1 MTKEELINL
10 AKTSTDIEQLLTLS
24 FGDIDIRLAILQNP
38 HCTNDLLLSIIDNM
52 TDDEITNNMDFLT
65 SFRYTTTPKKIINN
79 PNCPTSLLLQ
89 DFISYSGSM
98 DYHPFWEKYIWN
110 KSSERNNLK
119 LSDKDI
125 DNFLNSGRW
134 LNIAEC
140 IAEIDNKL
148 TLSQRIKI
156 LDFIYLNNKNEYQ
169 ELLKDFFYYSHS
181 YDLKTIALHIK
192 DHLSLDH
199 YTTKYLIA
207 NKLISSEDLEK
218 YIDTLPIYKSGYYD
232 AVQFLTEAKNIPVK
246 IVKKVLLSGEKIEQN
261 RIVDIIENDDQYI
274 VDLLSDD
281 KIISLLDEK
290 NLFELVSKYYN
301 VLGVGTISNIINNI
315 NDDNTIEKYLE
326 MLKRKKWDKFNDVV
340 LNVFKYSINNNKY
353 CCIYNYAEVYF
364 SLWQFDKDTLIKIFK
379 LFSKDLY
386 FKTLENY
393 YFNYDV
399 LSIILKDS
407 EHVNALNNFS
417 WGNKDTRA
425 KFTNKVSADEIIKL
439 IPICVDKKFV
449 NNLLQML
456 NDIDSDKF
464 VDTFVDYI
472 TSHELNDF
480 KISNLENDYKLT
492 DEQIEKLQNST
503 VSTELCKKVILGAAN
518 NTQVQ
523 VNSIK
528 RSIKDTDSREL
539 AEMLKSPSCPT
550 ETTEEVLSYYKSNS
564 KSNSLSA
571 RDKINTSVLEA
582 IFNNPINS
590 DKIIETAFKLYIYY
604 YSSYSMGSYSKLILN
619 HSRFNQEMYI
629 NLTKYLIKNKLGSF
643 LLPFISYKYCTK
655 DLYVAAVCTNTFKLY
670 DTGFDRFEFTE
681 EDLKAMTKANKDAI
695 GIAIRS
701 KNCPKSILIKAI
713 KENKDTAAVNH
724 ANMDSKTLDK
734 IVSICDPTYYST
746 LLCDKLSV
754 KSILT
759 IIKNGKD
766 FTNYQISEIVNILKQ
781 KDFESD
787 EVQELLNM
795 DTDLSKK
802 IILALPNIN
811 QSYLSNLF
819 E

>member
-1 MTKEELINL
+1 MTKEELITL
-10 AKTSTDIEQLLTLS
+10 AKTTTDIEQLLTLS

-52 TDDEITNNMDFLT
+52 TDEEITNNMDFLT

-79 PNCPTSLLLQ
+79 PKCPASLLLQ
-89 DFISYSGSM
+89 DLISYSGST
-98 DYHPFWEKYIWN
+98 DYHPFWKKYVWN
-110 KSSERNNLK
+110 RSSERNSLK

-125 DNFLNSGRW
+125 DNFLNSRSR
-134 LNIAEC
+134 LNIASC

-156 LDFIYLNNKNEYQ
+156 IDFLYLNDKYEYQ
-169 ELLKDFFYYSHS
+169 ELIKDLFNYNHS
-181 YDLKTIALHIK
+181 YDQKAIALHIK
-192 DHLSLDH
+192 DHLGLDY
-199 YTTKYLIA
+199 YTAKYLIE

-218 YIDTLPIYKSGYYD
+218 YIDTLPIQHKKYVD
-232 AVQFLTEAKNIPVK
+232 AIYFLTKVKNIPVK
-246 IVKKVLLSGEKIEQN
+246 LVKKVLLSGEKIEQD
-261 RIVDIIENDDQYI
+261 RIVDIIEKNDQYI
-274 VDLLSDD
+274 ADLLSDD
-281 KIISLLDEK
+281 KIVSLLDEK
-290 NLFELVSKYYN
+290 NLFELISKYYN
-301 VLGVGTISNIINNI
+301 VLSVDTISNVINNI
-315 NDDNTIEKYLE
+315 NDDDTIERYLE
-326 MLKRKKWDKFNDVV
+326 MLKRKKWDKFDDIV
-340 LNVFKYSINNNKY
+340 LNVFKYSVNNNKY
-353 CCIYNYAEVYF
+353 CCIYAYAQDYF

-386 FKTLENY
+386 FNTLENY

-407 EHVNALNNFS
+407 EHINALNGFS
-417 WGNKDTRA
+417 WYDKDTRA

-439 IPICVDKKFV
+439 IPICVDKTFTS
-449 NNLLQML
+449 NLLRML
-456 NDIDSDKF
+456 NDIDSNKF

-472 TSHELNDF
+472 TSHDLNDF
-480 KISNLENDYKLT
+480 KISNLENDYTLT
-492 DEQIEKLQNST
+492 NEQIEKLQNST

-528 RSIKDTDSREL
+528 RSIKNTDWREL
-539 AEMLKSPSCPT
+539 VEILKSSSCPT
-550 ETTEEVLSYYKSNS
+550 ETTEEVLNYYKSNG
-564 KSNSLSA
+564 KSN
-571 RDKINTSVLEA
+571 RDKINTNVLEA

-590 DKIIETAFKLYIYY
+590 DKIVETAFKLYIYY
-604 YSSYSMGSYSKLILN
+604 YSSYSMGNYSKFILD
-619 HSRFNQEMYI
+619 HSRFTQEMYI

-643 LLPFISYKYCTK
+643 LLPFIRHKYCTK
-655 DLYVAAVCTNTFKLY
+655 NLYVAAVCTNSFNLY

-681 EDLKAMTKANKDAI
+681 EDLEAMVKSNKEAI

-713 KENKDTAAVNH
+713 KENKDAAAVNH

-781 KDFESD
+781 KDFEPD

>member
-52 TDDEITNNMDFLT
+52 TDDEITNNFDFLM
-65 SFRYTTTPKKIINN
+65 SFRYTTVPKKIINN
-79 PNCPTSLLLQ
+79 PNCPASLLLQ
-89 DFISYSGSM
+89 DLISYSGST
-98 DYHPFWEKYIWN
+98 DYHPFWKKYVWN
-110 KSSERNNLK
+110 RSSERDSLK

-125 DNFLNSGRW
+125 DNFLNSRSW
-134 LNIAEC
+134 LSIAEC

-156 LDFIYLNNKNEYQ
+156 IDFLYLNDKYEYQ
-169 ELLKDFFYYSHS
+169 ELIKDLFNYSHS
-181 YDLKTIALHIK
+181 YDRKAIALHIK
-192 DHLSLDH
+192 DHLGLDY
-199 YTTKYLIA
+199 YTTKYLVA
-207 NKLISSEDLEK
+207 NKLISSDDLEK
-218 YIDTLPIYKSGYYD
+218 YIDTLPIYHKDYVSAIY
-232 AVQFLTEAKNIPVK
+232 FLTNVKNVPVK
-246 IVKKVLLSGEKIEQN
+246 IVKKVLLSGEKIEQD
-261 RIVDIIENDDQYI
+261 RIVDIIENNDQYI

-281 KIISLLDEK
+281 KIVNLLDEK
-290 NLFELVSKYYN
+290 NLFELISKYYD
-301 VLGVGTISNIINNI
+301 VLGVDIISNVINNI

-326 MLKRKKWDKFNDVV
+326 MLKRKQWVKFYNLV
-340 LNVFKYSINNNKY
+340 LNVFNYSINNNKY
-353 CCIYNYAEVYF
+353 CCIHKYAREYV

-379 LFSKDLY
+379 LFSKNLDFY
-386 FKTLENY
+386 TLETH
-393 YFNYDV
+393 YFNYDI
-399 LSIILKDS
+399 LSILLKDS
-407 EHVNALNNFS
+407 EHVNVLNGFN
-417 WGNKDTRA
+417 WYNKDARA

-449 NNLLQML
+449 SNLLQML

-464 VDTFVDYI
+464 VDTFIDYI

-480 KISNLENDYKLT
+480 KISNLENDYILT

-503 VSTELCKKVILGAAN
+503 VSIELCNKVILGAAN

-528 RSIKDTDSREL
+528 RSIKDTDWREL
-539 AEMLKSPSCPT
+539 VEILKSPSCPT
-550 ETTEEVLSYYKSNS
+550 ETTEDVLNYYKSNC
-564 KSNSLSA
+564 KSD
-571 RDKINTSVLEA
+571 RTKINTTVLEA

-590 DKIIETAFKLYIYY
+590 DKIVETAFKLYIYY
-604 YSSYSMGSYSKLILN
+604 YNSYGDNRYSTVILN
-619 HSRFNQEMYI
+619 HSRFTQEMYI

-643 LLPFISYKYCTK
+643 LYEFIKHKYCTK
-655 DLYVAAVCTNTFKLY
+655 DLYIAAVCINTFKVNNTNY
-670 DTGFDRFEFTE
+670 DRFDFTE
-681 EDLKAMTKANKDAI
+681 EELESMTRANKDAI
-695 GIAIRS
+695 NIAVRS
-701 KNCPKSILIKAI
+701 KNCPKSILIKSI
-713 KENKDTAAVNH
+713 KDDKSRAAVEH
-724 ANMDSKTLDK
+724 ANMDTKTLDK
-734 IVSICDPTYYST
+734 IVSICDPTYYSI

-759 IIKNGKD
+759 IIKNAKD
-766 FTNYQISEIVNILKQ
+766 IRDYQIINILKQ
-781 KDFESD
+781 KDFEPD

>member
-10 AKTSTDIEQLLTLS
+10 AKTTTDIEQLLTLS

-52 TDDEITNNMDFLT
+52 TDDEITNNIDFLL
-65 SFRYTTTPKKIINN
+65 SFRYTTIPKKIINN
-79 PNCPTSLLLQ
+79 PKCPASLLLQ
-89 DFISYSGSM
+89 DFITYSGSM

-110 KSSERNNLK
+110 RSSERNSLK

-125 DNFLNSGRW
+125 DNFLNSCSW
-134 LNIAEC
+134 LSIAEC

-156 LDFIYLNNKNEYQ
+156 LDFLYLNNKNEYQ
-169 ELLKDFFYYSHS
+169 ELTKDLFYYSHS
-181 YDLKTIALHIK
+181 YDQKAIALHIK
-192 DHLSLDH
+192 DHLSLDY
-199 YTTKYLIA
+199 YTAKYLIK

-218 YIDTLPIYKSGYYD
+218 YIDTLPIYKSGDYD
-232 AVQFLTEAKNIPVK
+232 AVQFLTETKNIPVNL
-246 IVKKVLLSGEKIEQN
+246 VKKVLLSGEKLEQN
-261 RIVDIIENDDQYI
+261 YIVKIIENNDQYI
-274 VDLLSDD
+274 VDLLNDN
-281 KIISLLDEK
+281 KIVNLLEEK
-290 NLFELVSKYYN
+290 NLFELISKYYD
-301 VLGVGTISNIINNI
+301 VLGVDIISNIIINNI
-315 NDDNTIEKYLE
+315 NDDNIIEKYLD
-326 MLKRKKWDKFNDVV
+326 MLKRKQWDKFSNIV
-340 LNVFKYSINNNKY
+340 LNIFNYSINNNKY
-353 CCIYNYAEVYF
+353 CCIHNYAQEYF
-364 SLWQFDKDTLIKIFK
+364 GLWQFDKDTLIKIFK

-386 FKTLENY
+386 FNTLENY
-393 YFNYDV
+393 YFNYDI
-399 LSIILKDS
+399 LSIILKDF
-407 EHVNALNNFS
+407 EHVNVLNGFN
-417 WGNKDTRA
+417 WYDKDARA

-449 NNLLQML
+449 SNLLRML

-464 VDTFVDYI
+464 IDTFVDYI

-480 KISNLENDYKLT
+480 KISNLENDYTLT

-503 VSTELCKKVILGAAN
+503 VSIELCNKVILGAAN

-528 RSIKDTDSREL
+528 RSIKDTDSHEL
-539 AEMLKSPSCPT
+539 AEILKSPSCPT
-550 ETTEEVLSYYKSNS
+550 ETTEDVLNYYKSN
-564 KSNSLSA
+564 
-571 RDKINTSVLEA
+571 RDKINTTVLAA
-582 IFNNPINS
+582 IYNNPINS
-590 DKIIETAFKLYIYY
+590 DKIVETAFKLYIYY
-604 YSSYSMGSYSKLILN
+604 YTSYRVNSYSKVILN
-619 HSRFNQEMYI
+619 HSRFTQEMYI

-643 LLPFISYKYCTK
+643 LHEFIKHKYCTK
-655 DLYVAAVCTNTFKLY
+655 DLYVEAVCTNTVNSFQ
-670 DTGFDRFEFTE
+670 DTDYLRFDFTE
-681 EDLKAMTKANKDAI
+681 EELESMTRANKDAI
-695 GIAIRS
+695 NIAVRS
-701 KNCPKSILIKAI
+701 KNCPKSILIKSI
-713 KENKDTAAVNH
+713 KDDKSRAAVEH
-724 ANMDSKTLDK
+724 ANMDTKTLDK
-734 IVSICDPTYYST
+734 IVSICDPTYYSI

-759 IIKNGKD
+759 IIKNAKD
-766 FTNYQISEIVNILKQ
+766 IRDYQIINILKQ
-781 KDFESD
+781 KDFEPD

>member
-52 TDDEITNNMDFLT
+52 TDDEITNNFDFLM
-65 SFRYTTTPKKIINN
+65 SFRYTTIPKKIINN
-79 PNCPTSLLLQ
+79 PNCPASLLLQ

-98 DYHPFWEKYIWN
+98 DYHPFWKKYIWN
-110 KSSERNNLK
+110 RSSERNSLK

-125 DNFLNSGRW
+125 DNFLNSGRY
-134 LNIAEC
+134 LNIARC

-156 LDFIYLNNKNEYQ
+156 IDFLYLNDKYNYQ
-169 ELLKDFFYYSHS
+169 ELIKDLFNYSHS
-181 YDLKTIALHIK
+181 YDRKAIALHIK
-192 DHLSLDH
+192 DHLGLDY
-199 YTTKYLIA
+199 YTTKYLTA

-218 YIDTLPIYKSGYYD
+218 YIDTLPIYHKDYVSTIY
-232 AVQFLTEAKNIPVK
+232 FLTNVKNVPVK

-261 RIVDIIENDDQYI
+261 HIVDIIENDDQYI

-281 KIISLLDEK
+281 KIVSLLEEK
-290 NLFELVSKYYN
+290 NLFELISKYYD
-301 VLGVGTISNIINNI
+301 VLGVDIISNVINNI
-315 NDDNTIEKYLE
+315 NDDDIIERYLD
-326 MLKRKKWDKFNDVV
+326 MLKRKKWDKYDAIL

-353 CCIYNYAEVYF
+353 GCIYNYAKEYF

-379 LFSKDLY
+379 LFSKDLS
-386 FKTLENY
+386 FNILENY
-393 YFNYDV
+393 YFNYDI

-407 EHVNALNNFS
+407 EHINNLNYFS
-417 WGNKDTRA
+417 WYDKDTRA

-449 NNLLQML
+449 SNLLQML

-480 KISNLENDYKLT
+480 KISNLENDYILT
-492 DEQIEKLQNST
+492 DEQIKKLQNST
-503 VSTELCKKVILGAAN
+503 VSTELCNKVILGAAN

-528 RSIKDTDSREL
+528 RSIKDTDWREL

-550 ETTEEVLSYYKSNS
+550 ETTEDVLNYYKSN
-564 KSNSLSA
+564 
-571 RDKINTSVLEA
+571 RDKININVLEA
-582 IFNNPINS
+582 IFNNTINS
-590 DKIIETAFKLYIYY
+590 DKIIENAFKLYIYY
-604 YSSYSMGSYSKLILN
+604 YNSYRDNRYSKVILN
-619 HSRFNQEMYI
+619 HSRFTQEMYI

-643 LLPFISYKYCTK
+643 LHEFIKHKYCTK
-655 DLYVAAVCTNTFKLY
+655 DLYVEAVCTNTFNSFQ
-670 DTGFDRFEFTE
+670 DTDYLRFDFTE
-681 EDLKAMTKANKDAI
+681 EELESMTRANKDAI
-695 GIAIRS
+695 NIAVRS
-701 KNCPKSILIKAI
+701 KNCPKSILIKSI
-713 KENKDTAAVNH
+713 KDDKNRAAVEN
-724 ANMDSKTLDK
+724 ANMDTKTLDK
-734 IVSICDPTYYST
+734 IVSICDPTYYSI

-759 IIKNGKD
+759 IIKNAKD
-766 FTNYQISEIVNILKQ
+766 IRDYQIINILKQ
-781 KDFESD
+781 KDFEPD

-795 DTDLSKK
+795 DTDLSRK

>member
-52 TDDEITNNMDFLT
+52 TDDEITNNIDFLT
-65 SFRYTTTPKKIINN
+65 SFRYTTIPKKIINN

-89 DFISYSGSM
+89 DFISYSGSTE
-98 DYHPFWEKYIWN
+98 YHPFWEKYVWN
-110 KSSERNNLK
+110 KSSERKNLK

-125 DNFLNSGRW
+125 DNFLNSGRH
-134 LNIAEC
+134 LNIASF

-156 LDFIYLNNKNEYQ
+156 IDFMYLNS
-169 ELLKDFFYYSHS
+169 KDNYEKIVKDLFYYNYS
-181 YDLKTIALHIK
+181 YDQKAIALHIK
-192 DHLSLDH
+192 EHLGLDY
-199 YTTKYLIA
+199 YTTKYLIE

-218 YIDTLPIYKSGYYD
+218 YIDTLPVYHKKYVDAIY
-232 AVQFLTEAKNIPVK
+232 FLTKIKNIPVK
-246 IVKKVLLSGEKIEQN
+246 IVKKVLLSGEKLEQ
-261 RIVDIIENDDQYI
+261 RTIVDIIENDDQYI
-274 VDLLSDD
+274 ADLLSDN
-281 KIISLLDEK
+281 KIVSLLEEK
-290 NLFELVSKYYN
+290 NLFELISKYYDA
-301 VLGVGTISNIINNI
+301 LGVDIISNVINNI
-315 NDDNTIEKYLE
+315 NDDNTIEKYLD
-326 MLKRKKWDKFNDVV
+326 MLKRKKWDKFANIV
-340 LNVFKYSINNNKY
+340 LNVFSYSVNNNKY
-353 CCIYNYAEVYF
+353 CCIYNYAQEYF
-364 SLWQFDKDTLIKIFK
+364 YLWQFDKDTLIKIFK

-386 FKTLENY
+386 FHTLEKY
-393 YFNYDV
+393 YFNYDI

-407 EHVNALNNFS
+407 EHVNVLNKFS
-417 WGNKDTRA
+417 WYDKDARA

-449 NNLLQML
+449 SNLLQML
-456 NDIDSDKF
+456 NDIGSDKF

-480 KISNLENDYKLT
+480 KISNLENDYTLT
-492 DEQIEKLQNST
+492 NEQIEKLQNSA

-528 RSIKDTDSREL
+528 KSIKDTDWREL
-539 AEMLKSPSCPT
+539 VEILKSPSCPT
-550 ETTEEVLSYYKSNS
+550 ETTEDVLNYYKSNC
-564 KSNSLSA
+564 KHD
-571 RDKINTSVLEA
+571 RDKINTNVLEA

-590 DKIIETAFKLYIYY
+590 DKIVETAFKLYIYY
-604 YSSYSMGSYSKLILN
+604 YGSYSCDRYSTVILN

-643 LLPFISYKYCTK
+643 LLPFIRHKYCTK
-655 DLYVAAVCTNTFKLY
+655 DLYVAAVCTNSFNLY
-670 DTGFDRFEFTE
+670 DTGFDRFDFKFTE
-681 EDLKAMTKANKDAI
+681 EDLEAMTKANKDAI

-713 KENKDTAAVNH
+713 KEYKNVAAVNH
-724 ANMDSKTLDK
+724 VNMDSKTLDK
-734 IVSICDPTYYST
+734 IVSICDSTYYST
-746 LLCDKLSV
+746 LICDKLSV

-766 FTNYQISEIVNILKQ
+766 FTNYEISEIVNILKQ
-781 KDFESD
+781 KDFEPD